1 MIGAILSILAGI
13 LISFQG
19 VFNTRLSDK
28 VGLWETTAVVHAVG
42 LIFSL
47 FVITI
52 FAKGNIS
59 RISEVNKLYLLGG
72 VFGVMIVFCVMK
84 GITLLGPTLSV
95 SLLIISQLVICTLI
109 DTFGLFGSPQVKF
122 DLTKLIGISIM
133 IFGLVVF
140 KLKG

>member
-1 MIGAILSILAGI
+1 MIGTILSILAGI

-28 VGLWETTAVVHAVG
+28 IGLWETTAVVHAVG

-47 FVITI
+47 FIIAI

-59 RISEVNKLYLLGG
+59 RIGEVDKIYLIGG

-84 GITLLGPTLSV
+84 GISLLGPTFSV
-95 SLLIISQLVICTLI
+95 SLLIISQLIICTLI
-109 DTFGLFGSPQVKF
+109 DNFGLFGSPQVKF
-122 DLTKLIGISIM
+122 DLTKLVGIFIMVIG
-133 IFGLVVF
+133 LAVF
-140 KLKG
+140 KLRG